1 MPLPRFASPVDTARF
16 GEYRIHRRPDDH
28 RPLLRFHGRV
38 GGPAGASTAGRY
50 HVYGGRFCP
59 WTQRVDITRRLANLT
74 DVVSLSYVDDER
86 DGRGWAFRPARGP
99 DPVNGFTLLREAFD
113 ATEPGFDGHISV
125 PALWDREHRRLV
137 SNDSDGIAVD
147 LATRFTALKTPVVDT
162 YPVALRPEIDALH
175 GWLGPAVN
183 NGASLA
189 GRHRSGGRRAAGLSP
204 AEATVAAAAKDALL
218 WTFATLDRRLGG
230 SRYLLG
236 DVLTQADIRLW
247 VALVRFDVGANA
259 TRAINGGLAQYPNLW
274 AYARDL
280 YRMPAFRD
288 TTDFATFTQPD
299 AEVPDWEAVAV

>member
-1 MPLPRFASPVDTARF
+1 MPAPRYAGPVDTARF
-16 GEYRIHRRPDDH
+16 GEYRIHRRPDDP

-38 GGPAGASTAGRY
+38 GVPTAGRY
-50 HVYGGRFCP
+50 HVYGGAFCP
-59 WTQRVDITRRLANLT
+59 WSQRVDITRRLAGLT
-74 DVVSLSYVDDER
+74 DVVSLSHVDDER

-99 DPVNGFTLLREAFD
+99 DPVNGFALLREAFD
-113 ATEPGFDGHISV
+113 ATEPGFDGHVSV

-137 SNDSDGIAVD
+137 SNDSDGIAID
-147 LATRFTALKTPVVDT
+147 LATRFTGVATPLVDT

-189 GRHRSGGRRAAGLSP
+189 ARHRVGG
-204 AEATVAAAAKDALL
+204 VAAAARGALL

-230 SRYLLG
+230 SRFLLG
-236 DVLTQADIRLW
+236 EDITQADIRLW

-259 TRAINGGLAQYPNLW
+259 TREINPGLAAYPNLW

-280 YRMPAFRD
+280 YRVPAFRD
-288 TTDFATFTQPD
+288 TTDFAAFARPG
-299 AEVPDWEAVAV
+299 AEIPDWNETPERVAA